1 MCLITNIKEP
11 FIAEKDIICYK
22 QVSIN
27 SEGKIKTPYQNAD
40 VKKIIESSSKK
51 IVKKYGKYNYQI
63 DEQGVHA
70 YLKIPSSIFAL
81 KAIIPEGTE
90 FWISNDFSEI
100 AATKLIISDEYIFTT
115 EISPDLI
122 YLCELIHNLNVDY
135 PKVHNIVLTMA
146 NHYSACKFVEKL
158 GENWKLPTLDEL
170 SNIFS
175 KLIYINA
182 GRLLHNENLID
193 PSYYYWSSKII
204 NSTGARIV
212 FGNNGNVTNYSR
224 SVQPTGYRVLAVS
237 AQFH

>member
-1 MCLITNIKEP
+1 MCLITNIEEP

-27 SEGKIKTPYQNAD
+27 SEGEIRTPYQNAD

-51 IVKKYGKYNYQI
+51 IVEEYGTYNYQI

-100 AATKLIISDEYIFTT
+100 AATKLIISDEYVFAT

-122 YLCELIHNLNVDY
+122 YLCELVHNLNVDY
-135 PKVHNIVLTMA
+135 PKVHNIVLTRV
-146 NHYSACKFVEKL
+146 NHYSARKFVEKL
-158 GENWKLPTLDEL
+158 GKNWKLPTTKEL
-170 SNIFS
+170 LNIFS

-182 GRLLHNENLID
+182 DRLLHNENLID

-204 NSTGARIV
+204 NSTNARSV
-212 FGNNGNVTNYSR
+212 NGHYGGVSNDSR
-224 SVQPTGYRVLAVS
+224 SNQSTYYGVLALS
-237 AQFH
+237 AF